1 MNRAE
6 FIENN
11 LGLVYACA
19 NRFRN
24 RGIEFDDL
32 YSAGCIGLIKA
43 TDNFDENRGVCFSTY
58 AVPVILGEIKKLFR
72 DSSAVKVSRS
82 IKELSLKI
90 HRTIREFQLVNGYEP
105 SVNQLAEMLDTDPQQ
120 IVYALNATVTPTSL
134 TADSENEE
142 KQFDIPISSHEE
154 KITEILALRQII
166 GQLDSTEKEILRL
179 RFFQN
184 KTQSETGQLLSMSQ
198 VQISRKEKKILEKL
212 RKNLQ

>member
-120 IVYALNATVTPTSL
+120 IVYALNATVMPTSL